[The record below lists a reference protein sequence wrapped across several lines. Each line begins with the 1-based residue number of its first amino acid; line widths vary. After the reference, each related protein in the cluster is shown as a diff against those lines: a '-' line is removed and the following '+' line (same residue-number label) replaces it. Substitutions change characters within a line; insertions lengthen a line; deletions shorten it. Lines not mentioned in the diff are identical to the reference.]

1 MRNSMSA
8 LEKDVIN
15 EPVTDK
21 DITDNE
27 RYHRCYIA
35 IGSNLA
41 DPVAQA
47 QDAVTALETLTA
59 SRLLAVS
66 SLYASKPMGPQEQPD
81 YINAVAC
88 IDTRLA
94 PIALLDA
101 LQQIENEQ
109 GRIRKEHWGART
121 LDLDIL
127 LYGND
132 VMSTPRLT
140 VPHYGMKER
149 EFVLYP
155 LAEIAPQLQ
164 LPCGQALSALL
175 EECPRNGL
183 AIYKNIE

>member
-1 MRNSMSA
+1 MLNRMSA
-8 LEKDVIN
+8 LKENGIN
-15 EPVTDK
+15 EQDFT
-21 DITDNE
+21 
-27 RYHRCYIA
+27 RCYIA

-41 DPVAQA
+41 DPVTQA
-47 QDAVTALETLTA
+47 KEAITALKALTE
-59 SRLLAVS
+59 SRFVSVS

-88 IDTRLA
+88 VDTLLT
-94 PIALLDA
+94 PIELLDA

-109 GRIRKEHWGART
+109 GRVRKEHWGART

-127 LYGND
+127 LCGNE

-164 LPCGQALSALL
+164 LPCGQALSVLL
-175 EECPRNGL
+175 EVCPRNDL
-183 AIYKNIE
+183 AIYQNIE